1 MIEQKVIINLT
12 DEDLKELGTLTVS
25 SLDYRGDTKSNINIT
40 NSITLDN
47 VPIVDEPDNETPIQY
62 CPEIGANF
70 AKLMFLEETEYQ
82 ILFESKDAKAS
93 FDVLYSL
100 TKINDHHFKPFRFDL
115 GDNKQYKIAGTL
127 NFRSY
132 VGKSFLDVR
141 KDDIYSIK
149 VPIEVRSKKIDYFNQ
164 YSAMIADLSQHSL
177 SLIFEVHSPLY
188 QEFELDYRQK
198 ETYYEDFMFLEY
210 LFRQENLPS
219 IFEYLSKNLHS
230 QLKNH
235 TETVSIS
242 FASNVNQNTLKNIN
256 TKPNNLFKSD
266 ADLTMVHKLNGY
278 LPSEIEKINSDFE
291 KNSYISKPNKLSQSD
306 ADFEI
311 VRKLKGNI
319 PSEIEQTKHEDVI
332 DIPENRF
339 FKYFLELIRDLVE
352 KLIKNSKEGYIND
365 KLLSFRDEI
374 EYYLSNKFFNHI
386 STMDYVPFNSQILQK
401 KEGYREI
408 FQYFLMLEFSFRLS
422 WDEINNQFKGFEKK
436 LSELYEYWCY
446 FKILKVL
453 NDLSVKKISFED
465 VFKVNKD
472 NWSIS
477 IKKGVQS
484 RKRFHLNLYDQNIEV
499 ELFYNLRFSDGS
511 QYRSYSLAFKPDYTL
526 LVKINGE
533 VNYIHFDAKYRSE
546 LEIVEFYDTINSDK
560 ELDEEIDERDALEE
574 KEYVFKDG
582 DIYKM
587 HTYKDSILMT
597 EGSYV
602 LYPGNKTKQFFE
614 SDGIIPSVGAFSLTP
629 GNDEIE
635 EDNLEVFI
643 KDVIK
648 TLLYNQGVPLTIHSV
663 H

>member
-1 MIEQKVIINLT
+1 MIEQKVIIHLT
-12 DEDLKELGTLTVS
+12 DEDSSEIGTLTVS
-25 SLDYRGDTKSNINIT
+25 SLDYRGNYKSNINM
-40 NSITLDN
+40 SSSLTLVN
-47 VPIVDEPDNETPIQY
+47 VPIVDNPDNLTPIQY
-62 CPEIGANF
+62 CPDIGANF

-82 ILFESKDAKAS
+82 ILFESNDTEATYK
-93 FDVLYSL
+93 VLYSL
-100 TKINDHHFKPFRFDL
+100 TKINDNHFKEFRFKLD
-115 GDNKQYKIAGTL
+115 DKIVGTL

-141 KDDIYSIK
+141 KDEINSIK
-149 VPIEVRSKKIDYFNQ
+149 VPIEVRSKKMDYFSQ

-177 SLIFEVHSPLY
+177 SLIFEVNSPLY

-210 LFRQENLPS
+210 LFREENLPS

-235 TETVSIS
+235 IETVPIS
-242 FASNVNQNTLKNIN
+242 FASNVNQNTLKNIIS
-256 TKPNNLFKSD
+256 KPNKLFKSD
-266 ADLTMVHKLNGY
+266 SYLEIANKLNGY
-278 LPSEIEKINSDFE
+278 LPYEID
-291 KNSYISKPNKLSQSD
+291 
-306 ADFEI
+306 
-311 VRKLKGNI
+311 
-319 PSEIEQTKHEDVI
+319 QTKHEDII

-352 KLIKNSKEGYIND
+352 KLLKSSSEGYIKD
-365 KLLSFRDEI
+365 KLLYFDDELG
-374 EYYLSNKFFNHI
+374 YFLSSKFFNHI
-386 STMDYVPFNSQILQK
+386 SSMDYVPFNSQILQK

-446 FKILKVL
+446 FKMLKVL
-453 NDLSVKKISFED
+453 NDLSINKIGFED
-465 VFKVNKD
+465 VFKINND

-477 IKKGVQS
+477 IKKGQRS
-484 RKRFHLNLYDQNIEV
+484 RKKFNLTLYGHDIEI

-511 QYRSYSLAFKPDYTL
+511 KYRSYSLAFKPDYTL
-526 LVKINGE
+526 RVKINGK
-533 VNYIHFDAKYRSE
+533 VNYVHFDAKYRSE
-546 LEIVEFYDTINSDK
+546 LEIIEDYDKI
-560 ELDEEIDERDALEE
+560 ELDVDEEIEKRDLLEE
-574 KEYVFKDG
+574 KDRLFKDG

-597 EGSYV
+597 EGAYV

-614 SDGIIPSVGAFSLTP
+614 SNTIIPSVGAFSLTP

-635 EDNLEVFI
+635 EDNLEIFI
-643 KDVIK
+643 KNVLK
-648 TLLYNQGVPLTIHSV
+648 TLLFYQGLITLDYESTNY
-663 H
+663 